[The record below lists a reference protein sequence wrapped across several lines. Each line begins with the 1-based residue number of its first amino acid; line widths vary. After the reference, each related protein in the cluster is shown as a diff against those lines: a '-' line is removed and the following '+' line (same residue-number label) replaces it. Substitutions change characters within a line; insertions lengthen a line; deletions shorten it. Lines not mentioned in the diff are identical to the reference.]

1 MTNRWSILA
10 VLFFARMAMAFQF
23 QAVAALA
30 PLIEDS
36 YGASL
41 ADIGLLIGLYFAP
54 GIAFAIPGSAL
65 AARLG
70 ERRVVVAAMI
80 LMLLGGALMWA
91 GTDWA
96 ALVSGR
102 LVAGIGGAIIN
113 VLLTKLLVDWFV
125 GREIST
131 AMAVF
136 VNSWPVGIA
145 LALLVL
151 PHAAAGGLAS
161 AWGAVLLLIAAAL
174 VLFVIGHRAPDSGA
188 SAAHV
193 VRTRRLPLGAVVLAG
208 WIWAFYNAAIGM
220 VFSFGPVLLVA
231 RGQSLAAASSVTSLY
246 LVLMAI
252 SVPLGGVIADRTGR
266 RDVVIAASLAG
277 FGVLLAAAVW
287 LPVGWVPAAF
297 VVMGLISGLAAG
309 PVMGLP
315 SLVLSPQARAFGM
328 GVFFTIYYAVFMV
341 APMFAGW
348 LADLAGDAAMPF
360 MLGVLM
366 LLSCLAALWWFRRA
380 AVAARA
386 TTAR

>member
-1 MTNRWSILA
+1 MANRWSILA
-10 VLFFARMAMAFQF
+10 VLFFGRMAMAFQF

-65 AARLG
+65 ATRLG

-80 LMLLGGALMWA
+80 LMLLGGALMWT
-91 GTDWA
+91 GTGWA

-113 VLLTKLLVDWFV
+113 VLLTKLLADWFV

-145 LALLVL
+145 LALLVM
-151 PHAAAGGLAS
+151 PHAATGGLAP
-161 AWGAVLLLIAAAL
+161 AWGTVLLLIAAAL
-174 VLFVIGHRAPDSGA
+174 VLFILGHRPPDRGA
-188 SAAHV
+188 SVAHV
-193 VRTRRLPLGAVVLAG
+193 VGTHRLPLGAVVLAG
-208 WIWAFYNAAIGM
+208 WVWAFYNAAIGM

-231 RGQSLAAASSVTSLY
+231 RGRTLAAASSATSLY

-252 SVPLGGVIADRTGR
+252 SVPLGGIIADRTGR
-266 RDVVIAASLAG
+266 RDAVIAASLAG
-277 FGVLLAAAVW
+277 FAILLAAIVW
-287 LPVGWVPAAF
+287 APVGWVPATF

-315 SLVLSPQARAFGM
+315 SLVLSPEARAYGM
-328 GVFFTIYYAVFMV
+328 GVFVTIYYAVFMV

-348 LADLAGDAAMPF
+348 LADLVGDAAMPF
-360 MLGVLM
+360 MLGMLM
-366 LLSCLAALWWFRRA
+366 LLSCLAALWWFRRVAEA
-380 AVAARA
+380 ATA